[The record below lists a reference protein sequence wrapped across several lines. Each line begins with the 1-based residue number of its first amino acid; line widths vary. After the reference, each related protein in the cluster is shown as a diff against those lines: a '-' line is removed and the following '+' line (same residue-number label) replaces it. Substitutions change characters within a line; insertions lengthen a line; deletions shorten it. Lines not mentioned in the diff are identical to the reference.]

1 MQDTGQVTGQDN
13 LMENKEKSISFPRDT
28 QRVTEQDTGQVAQ
41 HANQLVSILAGEMS
55 RAELQA
61 ALN

>member
-1 MQDTGQVTGQDN
+1 
-13 LMENKEKSISFPRDT
+13 MENKEKSISFPRDT